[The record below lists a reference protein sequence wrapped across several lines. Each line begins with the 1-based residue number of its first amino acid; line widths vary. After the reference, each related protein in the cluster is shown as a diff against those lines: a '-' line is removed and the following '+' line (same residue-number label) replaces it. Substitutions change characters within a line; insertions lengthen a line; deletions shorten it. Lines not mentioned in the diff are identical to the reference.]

1 MNGPDYFEETRL
13 MIHHYV
19 RIARAI
25 AIINCCLLDFVAI
38 VATGGSIGNGKGD
51 NNGKGD
57 RPPSAYEQLGVI
69 DSGVTRM
76 AVKSH
81 GVSAHHKIPDPVIV

>member
-19 RIARAI
+19 RIRAR
-25 AIINCCLLDFVAI
+25 NSDYRLLPAGFLVI
-38 VATGGSIGNGKGD
+38 VATGGSSGNGKGD
-51 NNGKGD
+51 DNGNGD
-57 RPPSAYEQLGVI
+57 RPLSAYEQLGAN